1 MVQMSILLS
10 CTEINTCLGRPKS
23 HKFDSWFRLLTYY
36 FVLNSF
42 SFTMF
47 NGLNFLGLACT
58 WEVRGFET
66 KSLQSRNSYFD
77 HSISIHGLTQIRHV
91 ALYWFKGRSL
101 HVLNWS
107 RGIRFGIFEL
117 GLWYSMWS
125 LFHCFNVGD
134 HDFEFRNI
142 ISGQHFNNLGD
153 SLR

>member
-1 MVQMSILLS
+1 MYRNKYLFRS
-10 CTEINTCLGRPKS
+10 TEITQVRQLIQASNLL
-23 HKFDSWFRLLTYY
+23 FRTQ
-36 FVLNSF
+36 FIQF
-42 SFTMF
+42 HMF